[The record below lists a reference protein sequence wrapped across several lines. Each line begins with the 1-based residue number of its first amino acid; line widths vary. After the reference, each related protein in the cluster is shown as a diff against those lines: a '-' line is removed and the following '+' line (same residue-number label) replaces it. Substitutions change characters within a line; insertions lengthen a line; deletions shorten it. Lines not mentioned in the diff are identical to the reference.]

1 MDGAPA
7 NDNPEQQ
14 RVAVIGTGERFERV
28 AEMLG
33 ALPDMK
39 VTIGSFEPLKNETL
53 KRERS
58 IGQAVAG
65 VPVTVV
71 VASSAEELHAILFG
85 KGAAAVSG
93 PLNALFIDLSDVPAE
108 VTGFC
113 AQRVGVLRKRYVS
126 AARADLVG
134 LATEDRFADAGDLLT
149 RLGTSRERQER
160 SLTA

>member
-1 MDGAPA
+1 
-7 NDNPEQQ
+7 
-14 RVAVIGTGERFERV
+14 
-28 AEMLG
+28 MLS
-33 ALPDMK
+33 ALPDLK
-39 VTIGSFEPLKNETL
+39 VMIGSFHPLKTESL
-53 KRERS
+53 KAERS

-65 VPVTVV
+65 ASVTVV
-71 VASSAEELHAILFG
+71 VASSPEELHAMLFG

-113 AQRVGVLRKRYVS
+113 AQRVSVLRKRYVS
-126 AARADLVG
+126 AARADLAS
-134 LATEDRFADAGDLLT
+134 LAIEDRFADAGDLLT